1 MSKAPTYLL
10 TVGKGALVPAD
21 ANTVAA
27 LRAKGYRLGDE
38 LSATLKKARSP
49 GFHRL
54 AHQFGA
60 LLADNL
66 EQFEGLDAHRV
77 LKRLQIEGNVACD
90 DVPLNFPGVGP
101 CTYRVP
107 RSLSFDNMD
116 EGEFQEVF
124 KAMCRHVARTY
135 WPTCTPEQIAAMASA
150 MPEAA

>member
-1 MSKAPTYLL
+1 VSKAPTYLL
-10 TVGKGALVPAD
+10 RVEKGALVPDRGTAMQ
-21 ANTVAA
+21 
-27 LRAKGYRLGDE
+27 LRAKGYRIGDE
-38 LSATLKKARSP
+38 LSATLRKARSP

-60 LLADNL
+60 LVADNIDA
-66 EQFEGLDAHRV
+66 FEGLDGHKV

-90 DVPLNFPGVGP
+90 EVPLNFPGVGP

-116 EGEFQEVF
+116 EGEFREVF
-124 KAMCRHVARTY
+124 TAMCRYVAKTY
-135 WPTCTPEQIAAMASA
+135 WHSCTADQIEAMASA